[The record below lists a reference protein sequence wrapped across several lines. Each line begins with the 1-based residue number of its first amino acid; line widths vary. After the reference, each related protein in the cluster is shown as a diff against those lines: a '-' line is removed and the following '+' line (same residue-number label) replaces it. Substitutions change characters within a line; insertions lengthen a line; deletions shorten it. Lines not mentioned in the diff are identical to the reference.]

1 MKPILSPASLRIR
14 PVFAPRWSHTAPQE
28 PFRAVKDQ
36 RLKCVV
42 RRHDLDMSAE
52 MDKRDFRLPA
62 IGNLSGRVKRNGVPD
77 DVDFFVSG

>member
-1 MKPILSPASLRIR
+1 
-14 PVFAPRWSHTAPQE
+14 
-28 PFRAVKDQ
+28 
-36 RLKCVV
+36 
-42 RRHDLDMSAE
+42 